1 MDKKQGLKSGFIA
14 IVGRSNV
21 GKSTLL
27 NALIGQKLAATSPK
41 PQTTRMQI
49 RGIFNDPRGQLV
61 FVDTPGIFDTHYD
74 ILTEAMNKT
83 AFESLEDIDCIIYLV
98 DPTRAIGREESHV
111 LNRVMASPQPKLLVI
126 NKTDYRH
133 VPFLMEYEALAPQ
146 FDRLI
151 KISARKNTNLTE
163 LIDTIFNLVPEGEPH
178 YDTAQTTDIEQKK
191 WMAEIVRE
199 KCLNALR
206 EEVPYTLM
214 TEVTIVEE
222 RKVKI
227 GGSVIFIHANI
238 ITSDK
243 KYKKMIIGHGGRQI
257 KEIGQSA
264 RHELELILGKKIF
277 IELEVMVDERWKEK
291 MVR

>member
-1 MDKKQGLKSGFIA
+1 MKSGFVA

-27 NALIGQKLAATSPK
+27 NALIRQKLAATSPK
-41 PQTTRMQI
+41 PQTTRTQI

-74 ILTEAMNKT
+74 ILTESMNKT
-83 AFESLEDIDCIIYLV
+83 AFEALNDIDCIIYLV

-111 LNRVMASPQPKLLVI
+111 LNRVLASDKPKVLVI
-126 NKTDYRH
+126 NKMDYRH
-133 VPFLMEYEALAPQ
+133 TPFLMEYEALAPQ
-146 FDRLI
+146 FNAVV
-151 KISARKNTNLTE
+151 KISARKNTNLEE
-163 LIDTIFNLVPEGEPH
+163 LVSTIFNFVDEGEPH
-178 YDTAQTTDIEQKK
+178 YDSSQTTDIEQKN
-191 WMAEIVRE
+191 WMAEIIRE

-214 TEVTIVEE
+214 IEVTTVEE
-222 RKVKI
+222 RKAKT

-243 KYKKMIIGHGGRQI
+243 KYKKMIIGREGRQI

-264 RHELELILGKKIF
+264 RRELELILGKKIF
-277 IELEVMVDERWKEK
+277 LELEVMVDERWKEK
-291 MVR
+291 MV

>member
-1 MDKKQGLKSGFIA
+1 MKSGFVA

-27 NALIGQKLAATSPK
+27 NALIKQKLAATSPK
-41 PQTTRMQI
+41 PQTTRTQI

-83 AFESLEDIDCIIYLV
+83 AFEALDDIDCIVYVV

-111 LNRVMASPQPKLLVI
+111 LARVLQSDKPKILVI
-126 NKTDYRH
+126 NKSDYRH

-146 FDRLI
+146 FDAMV
-151 KISARKNTNLTE
+151 KVSARKNTNLEE
-163 LIDTIFNLVPEGEPH
+163 LIGSIFNLVKEGEPM
-178 YDTAQTTDIEQKK
+178 YPETQTTDLEQKN
-191 WMAEIVRE
+191 WISEIIRE

-214 TEVTIVEE
+214 VEVTETEE
-222 RKVKI
+222 RATKI
-227 GGSVIFIHANI
+227 GGSVLFIHANI
-238 ITSDK
+238 ITMDK
-243 KYKKMIIGHGGRQI
+243 RYKKMIVGHEGRQI

-264 RHELELILGKKIF
+264 RRELELIMGKKIF
-277 IELEVMVDERWKEK
+277 LELEVAVDERWKEK
-291 MVR
+291 MV

>member
-1 MDKKQGLKSGFIA
+1 MKSGFVA

-27 NALIGQKLAATSPK
+27 NALIRQKLAATSPK
-41 PQTTRMQI
+41 PQTTRTQI

-74 ILTEAMNKT
+74 ILTESMNKT
-83 AFESLEDIDCIIYLV
+83 AFEALDDIDCIIYLV
-98 DPTRAIGREESHV
+98 DPTRAMGREESHV
-111 LNRVMASPQPKLLVI
+111 LNRVLASDRPKILVI
-126 NKTDYRH
+126 NKLDYRRT
-133 VPFLMEYEALAPQ
+133 PFLEEYEALTPQ
-146 FDRLI
+146 FNAVI
-151 KISARKNTNLTE
+151 KISARKNTNLEE
-163 LIDTIFNLVPEGEPH
+163 LVSTIFSFVGEGEPH
-178 YDTAQTTDIEQKK
+178 YDTNQTTDIEQKN
-191 WMAEIVRE
+191 WMAEIIRE

-214 TEVTIVEE
+214 TEVTTVEE
-222 RKVKI
+222 RKAKT

-243 KYKKMIIGHGGRQI
+243 KYKKMIIGHEGRQI

-264 RHELELILGKKIF
+264 RRELELILGKKIF
-277 IELEVMVDERWKEK
+277 LELEVMVDERWKEK
-291 MVR
+291 MV